1 MDAARPLRL
10 YEWTQRFP
18 STCTAAA
25 LTLQQPFCLAH
36 WHLIMKYSTHALAA
50 VSSSALCAIA
60 SADFVGWT
68 ATIRNVGTHEL
79 VDIFAAFDGP
89 TDRLFNVFDAQVSA
103 ANCSI
108 YQQSGMPT
116 SRWMPATGTASW
128 NSVDSFVTLGSY
140 MDGGQRCAAMG
151 TTADPNFTNYGTFNA
166 TQIPSMAGWYNNQ
179 PAGQEGMVED
189 MSTFTAPSFMGATA
203 SYGVWVAH
211 MAIPSSSVTA
221 GSVLQFNAKV
231 TYTTMVGG
239 GALFGNDAATFALP
253 APGAFAMLGLAGVAT
268 GTRRRR

>member
-1 MDAARPLRL
+1 
-10 YEWTQRFP
+10 
-18 STCTAAA
+18 
-25 LTLQQPFCLAH
+25 
-36 WHLIMKYSTHALAA
+36 MKYRTHALAA
-50 VSSSALCAIA
+50 ISASALCAIA

-68 ATIRNVGTHEL
+68 ATIRNVGSHEL

-89 TDRLFNVFDAQVSA
+89 TDRLFNVYDAQVSA
-103 ANCSI
+103 VSCNF

-128 NSVDSFVTLGSY
+128 DSVDSFVTLGSY
-140 MDGGQRCAAMG
+140 MDAGQRYAAMG

-179 PAGQEGMVED
+179 PAGPEGMVED
-189 MSTFTAPSFMGATA
+189 MSTFTAPSFMGAAA

-211 MAIPSSSVTA
+211 LAIPSSGVTA

-239 GALFGNDAATFALP
+239 GALFGNDAAVFALP
-253 APGAFAMLGLAGVAT
+253 APGALAMLGIAALAG
-268 GTRRRR
+268 GRRRRR